1 MTKKPGLLSS
11 RFWIFLGLGVLAAV
25 IVLTLYKIRLPFIEG
40 IDEKAS
46 DARFKARGQLSP
58 SSEVVIVA
66 IDEKSIN
73 KLGRWPWP
81 RTTMAK
87 LINELTHAKV
97 VAFDVVFSEPETKQ
111 RDNSLGSAVRKAK
124 NVVLG
129 YFLREEATELPHAAS
144 INQLERS
151 KIKFLKTIGEVETIP
166 VPELPGLEANIPV
179 IGAGA
184 KGFGLF
190 NIFPDEND
198 GVVRRAQLLFLYQGE
213 LYPSLGLEALRQYYV
228 NPCIIWSR

>member
-87 LINELTHAKV
+87 LINELDK
-97 VAFDVVFSEPETKQ
+97 EEEKQ
-111 RDNSLGSAVRKAK
+111 
-124 NVVLG
+124 
-129 YFLREEATELPHAAS
+129 
-144 INQLERS
+144 
-151 KIKFLKTIGEVETIP
+151 
-166 VPELPGLEANIPV
+166 
-179 IGAGA
+179 
-184 KGFGLF
+184 
-190 NIFPDEND
+190 
-198 GVVRRAQLLFLYQGE
+198 
-213 LYPSLGLEALRQYYV
+213 
-228 NPCIIWSR
+228 